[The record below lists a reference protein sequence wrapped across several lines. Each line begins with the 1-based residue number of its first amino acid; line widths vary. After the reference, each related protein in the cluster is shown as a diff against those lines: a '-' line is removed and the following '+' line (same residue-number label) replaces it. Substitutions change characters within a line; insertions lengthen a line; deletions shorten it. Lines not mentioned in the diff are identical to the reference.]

1 LSGRAVE
8 RRAEIGVVGA
18 GILGL
23 AHAYAA
29 ARRGRR
35 VVVFER
41 DTRASGASLR
51 NFGLLW
57 RIGQPHGPMYEM
69 ALRSRAEWIQV
80 LNDVGLPYWP
90 EGSVHLV
97 YRDDEAAVAHEF
109 AELAPALGYQC
120 VWLSAEKVLAR
131 SPAARPE
138 QLLGGLWSP
147 TEVTVDPRVTLAAVP
162 AYLVERFAVEL
173 RFGSAVRAIDLPVV
187 EAGTERWLVD
197 QVIVCSGADFESLY
211 PQTYADAGLTRV
223 KLQMLRTAAQPDG
236 WRMGPALAAG
246 LTLRFYPSFQ
256 VCTTLPALRQRI
268 VEETPEYERWGI
280 HGLVSQTGAG
290 ELTLGDSHEYGL
302 TVDIFNREEIDQLML
317 HYICGFLRAPN
328 WEIAQR
334 WYGVY
339 AKHPEKPYL
348 SLTPESGVRI
358 VTSPGGSGM
367 TLSFGVAEETMRELG
382 I

>member
-1 LSGRAVE
+1 ME

-35 VVVFER
+35 VVVWER
-41 DTRASGASLR
+41 DWRASGASVR

-57 RIGQPHGPMYEM
+57 PIGQPHGPMYQM
-69 ALRSRAEWIQV
+69 ALRSRAAWIEV
-80 LNDVGLPYWP
+80 LNDARLPYWP
-90 EGSVHLV
+90 DGSLHVV
-97 YRDDEAAVAHEF
+97 YRQDEAVVAREF
-109 AELAPALGYQC
+109 AELAPALGYEC
-120 VWLSAEKVLAR
+120 EWLSAKETLAR
-131 SPAARPE
+131 SPAVRPE
-138 QLLGGLWSP
+138 GLLGGLWNR
-147 TEVTVDPRVTLAAVP
+147 TEVTVDPRVTLAALP
-162 AYLVERFAVEL
+162 AYLDERFGVEV
-173 RFGSAVRAIDLPVV
+173 RFGTAVRQIDPPVV
-187 EAGTERWLVD
+187 EVGTERWKVD

-211 PQTYADAGLTRV
+211 PQTYAGAGLTRV
-223 KLQMLRTAAQPDG
+223 KLQMLRTTAQPDG
-236 WRMGPALAAG
+236 WRMGPALASG
-246 LTLRFYPSFQ
+246 LTLSFYPAFQ

-268 VEETPEYERWGI
+268 REETPEYERWGI
-280 HGLVSQTGAG
+280 HGLVSQTAAG

-302 TVDIFNREEIDQLML
+302 AVDIFNREEIDRLML
-317 HYICGFLRAPN
+317 RYICGFLRAPN

-348 SLTPESGVRI
+348 SLTPEPGVRI

-367 TLSFGVAEETMRELG
+367 TLSFGVAEESIREMG

>member
-1 LSGRAVE
+1 ME
-8 RRAEIGVVGA
+8 RRAEVGIVGA

-41 DTRASGASLR
+41 DARASGASVR
-51 NFGLLW
+51 NFGLVW
-57 RIGQPHGPMYEM
+57 PVGQPHGAMYEM
-69 ALRSRAEWIQV
+69 ALRSRAEWIEV
-80 LNDVGLPYWP
+80 LNDARLPYWP
-90 EGSVHLV
+90 DGSLHVV
-97 YRDDEAAVAHEF
+97 YREDEAAVAREF
-109 AELAPALGYQC
+109 ADLAPALGYEC
-120 VWLSAEKVLAR
+120 VWLSAEEVLAR
-131 SPAARPE
+131 SQAVRPE
-138 QLLGGLWSP
+138 GLLGGLWSP
-147 TEVTVDPRVTLAAVP
+147 TEVTVDPRVTLAALP
-162 AYLVERFAVEL
+162 AYLHDRFGVEL
-173 RFGSAVRAIDLPVV
+173 RFGCAVRRIDLPVV
-187 EAGTERWLVD
+187 EAGAERWLVD
-197 QVIVCSGADFESLY
+197 QVIVSSGADFESLY
-211 PQTYADAGLTRV
+211 PETYAEAGLTRV

-256 VCTTLPALRQRI
+256 VCATLPALRQRI
-268 VEETPEYERWGI
+268 LEETPEYERWGI
-280 HGLVSQTGAG
+280 HGLVSQTAAG

-302 TVDIFNREEIDQLML
+302 AIDIFNREEIDLLML
-317 HYICGFLRAPN
+317 RYICGFLRAPN

-339 AKHPEKPYL
+339 AKHADKPYL
-348 SLTPESGVRI
+348 TLTPEPGVRI

-367 TLSFGVAEETMRELG
+367 TLSFGVAEETMRVLG